1 MNATDRKIFG
11 TLFFSIFAAVT
22 GVGIVVPLLPVY
34 AHDLGAS
41 GIYIGLIFGAFSL
54 SRTFFLP
61 YFGRRSDKKG
71 RKPLIVTG
79 LFSYAVISVA
89 FILSKGV
96 ESLIVIRFIQGITS
110 AMIMPVVQAYVGDIT
125 PKGKEGWIMGL
136 FNMSLFIGL
145 SAGPLIGGV
154 IKDRFSLQGAFACMG
169 ILSTLGFALSLL
181 FLPPV
186 ADEQVVKKGL
196 PPLAWSKIIKDRTIM
211 GLFAYRMV
219 YTSCIGII
227 WGFLPVFAD
236 TQFSISASAIGIL
249 VMIGVCVSGVIQIPM
264 GWIADRVNRKA
275 MVVIGGLISTGAV
288 YGFNHATGFHYLF
301 WDSVAFGI
309 GGGIAM
315 PALMAAAVMRGSRI
329 DAMGSVMAL
338 LTVAH
343 SLGMLIGSVLAGA
356 MMDMFDL
363 KLAFTL
369 GAVMMMLGTVLFMI
383 CTWRVDLNT
392 GAVPSPRRRK
402 YTRATMPIPFSSI
415 GVIHTPFTDLTGMP
429 IQPSGASDVVGTIV
443 LDPQYE
449 LGLKDL
455 DGFSHL
461 ILIYHFHRSEG
472 FQLTVEPFLDT
483 VPRGLFATRAPR
495 RPNPIGLS
503 IVRLLKVDKN
513 ELTVQGIDVLD
524 QTPLLDIK
532 PWVPAF
538 DTQGEVRVGWM
549 EQKQGNVHEK
559 KSDDRF
565 VEEKKKG

>member
-1 MNATDRKIFG
+1 MNASDRKIFG

-54 SRTFFLP
+54 SRTFCLP

-89 FILSKGV
+89 FIFTKGV
-96 ESLIVIRFIQGITS
+96 EGLIVIRFVQGITS

-125 PKGKEGWIMGL
+125 PQGKEGWVMGL

-154 IKDRFSLQGAFACMG
+154 IKDRFSLQAAFACMG
-169 ILSTLGFALSLL
+169 VLSIIGFALSLV

-186 ADEQVVKKGL
+186 GEERVVKKGL
-196 PPLAWSKIIKDRTIM
+196 PPLAWSKILKDRTII
-211 GLFAYRMV
+211 GLFAFRLV
-219 YTSCIGII
+219 HTACIGII
-227 WGFLPVFAD
+227 WGFLPVYAD

-249 VMIGVCVSGVIQIPM
+249 VMVGVCVSGVIQIPM
-264 GWIADRVNRKA
+264 GWVADRINRKA
-275 MVVIGGLISTGAV
+275 MIVLGGLIGAGAV
-288 YGFNHATGFHYLF
+288 YSFNHANGFGFLF
-301 WDSVAFGI
+301 WASVVFGI

-315 PALMAAAVMRGSRI
+315 PALMAAAVLRGNRI
-329 DAMGSVMAL
+329 DAMGSVMSL

-356 MMDMFDL
+356 MMDLFHL
-363 KLAFTL
+363 EFAFTI
-369 GAVMMMLGTVLFMI
+369 GAGVMIMGTLFFMV
-383 CTWRVDLNT
+383 CTWRNDLNT
-392 GAVPSPRRRK
+392 GTAASAPPNVPEADMSIDFSP
-402 YTRATMPIPFSSI
+402 I
-415 GVIHTPFTDLTGMP
+415 GVIHTPFKDLNGMP
-429 IQPSGASDVVGTIV
+429 IQPAGARDVIGTVV
-443 LDPQYE
+443 LDPAYAP
-449 LGLKDL
+449 GLKDL

-461 ILIYHFHRSEG
+461 FLIYHFHRSRG
-472 FQLTVEPFLDT
+472 FQLTVKPFLDT
-483 VPRGLFATRAPR
+483 VDRGLFATRAPR

-503 IVRLLKVDKN
+503 IVRLKEVTGN
-513 ELTVQGIDVLD
+513 RLTIQGIDVLD
-524 QTPLLDIK
+524 GTPLLDIK

-538 DTQGEVRVGWM
+538 DMHGDMRVGWM
-549 EQKQGNVHEK
+549 EQKQTK
-559 KSDDRF
+559 ARDLKSDSRF
-565 VEEKKKG
+565 IEKKKTR